1 MQTQQDAHKT
11 ESRNSV
17 AFKATLHCLTGCS
30 IGEIVGMMIGKGL
43 DLSNAETV
51 ILSVILAFLFGFLLT
66 MIPLLRQSIPTV
78 MALKLALASDT
89 LSIALMEIVDN
100 SIIMVIPG
108 AMKATLS
115 DQLFWISLFASLLLA
130 GAAAFPL
137 VRWLIGKGQGHAVI
151 HHYHGLGG
159 HKVSDT
165 HADHHHHH

>member
-1 MQTQQDAHKT
+1 
-11 ESRNSV
+11 
-17 AFKATLHCLTGCS
+17 
-30 IGEIVGMMIGKGL
+30 
-43 DLSNAETV
+43 
-51 ILSVILAFLFGFLLT
+51 
-66 MIPLLRQSIPTV
+66 